1 MGLVWFYYSI
11 QFISTFITNFLLK
24 WETDRELLFK
34 FYSEKSRFCMEKKK
48 KELFFMAPKAVMSNE
63 RMID

>member
-11 QFISTFITNFLLK
+11 QFIPTFITNFLLK

-34 FYSEKSRFCMEKKK
+34 FYSEKSKFCMEKKK
-48 KELFFMAPKAVMSNE
+48 KRIIFYGT
-63 RMID
+63 